1 MFAKTRTENPTAGW
15 GSNVET
21 SEGVITVSVP
31 PRRGCSCAPTPPTA
45 TSTHARLAASTSI
58 VRATRRVI
66 APSRLEITDPPGAP
80 RRSFASTGDRSA
92 APQPRPLASACGP
105 DERLLVRK
113 SRGVLVFQYELRRA
127 SGVLVVGPAKHQD
140 RAPRREAEASRDLAP
155 GLDGH
160 DHLMSPDQPDAGLAL
175 DPLGDGQLRRPIE
188 IETQGDLA
196 RQIDPPVAKGAP
208 ADGAQ
213 GPVAVHLA

>member
-31 PRRGCSCAPTPPTA
+31 PRRGCSCAPTPAIA
-45 TSTHARLAASTSI
+45 TSTHTRLPASTSI
-58 VRATRRVI
+58 VPPPRRGL

-80 RRSFASTGDRSA
+80 RRSFASTGNRSTV
-92 APQPRPLASACGP
+92 PQPRRLASACCP

-113 SRGVLVFQYELRRA
+113 SSRVLVFQDELRRP

-160 DHLMSPDQPDAGLAL
+160 
-175 DPLGDGQLRRPIE
+175 
-188 IETQGDLA
+188 
-196 RQIDPPVAKGAP
+196 
-208 ADGAQ
+208 
-213 GPVAVHLA
+213 